1 MIAIASIVYKTDPKS
16 GYVYAYE
23 SFSYRDPVTK
33 RPRSKQ
39 KYLGRV
45 DPVTKEIRPKG
56 ENGKRNRYKPNDQVE
71 DLRKQVEES
80 RQAIQRANETIES
93 LQKKLGKSDRFYE
106 QLKVMMSQYEQDAQ
120 PGSSTTGPPES
131 GGVE

>member
-1 MIAIASIVYKTDPKS
+1 MIIIASIVYKTDSKT

-56 ENGKRNRYKPNDQVE
+56 ENGKRNRYKPNDQVK
-71 DLRKQVEES
+71 DLQKKLEEN
-80 RQAIQRANETIES
+80 RQTIQRANETIDS
-93 LQKKLGKSDRFYE
+93 LKKKLGKSDKFYE
-106 QLKVMMSQYEQDAQ
+106 QLKHMMSQYEQDIQ
-120 PGSSTTGPPES
+120 SGSSTTGSSES
-131 GGVE
+131 GGAE